1 MKKTMDGLVISHKMQ
16 NTAIVEVVRR
26 TPHPMYKKLIKREKR
41 YKVDTKGVTVS
52 EGDSVRIEETLPL
65 SKDKNFRI
73 IKVLKGVVSK

>member
-1 MKKTMDGLVISHKMQ
+1 MDGLVISHKMQ